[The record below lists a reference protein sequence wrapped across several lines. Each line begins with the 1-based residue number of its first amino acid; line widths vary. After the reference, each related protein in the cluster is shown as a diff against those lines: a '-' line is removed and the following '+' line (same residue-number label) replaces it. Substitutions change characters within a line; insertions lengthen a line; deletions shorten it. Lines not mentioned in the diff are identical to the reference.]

1 MLEFMTLENG
11 LALLTLTVLEIVL
24 GIDNVV
30 FISILTNKL
39 PASQQD
45 MARRIGLLMAM
56 AGRIGLLFTISAI
69 MKMHEPLFTLM
80 EHEIS
85 VHDIIL
91 LIGGMF
97 LIGKATMEIHH
108 KLEEPDMKAQKAD
121 KAKAQMLAVLVQIFM
136 LDLVFSMDSV
146 ITAVGM
152 VKHIPVMITAII
164 IAVSVMMIFAGPIS
178 RFVEGHPT
186 MKMLALA
193 FLVLIGV
200 VLVAEGL
207 GQHINKGYIYFAM
220 AFSFGVELL
229 NLKVRKN
236 RSKTAKL
243 TQS

>member
-1 MLEFMTLENG
+1 MLELLTLENG

-39 PASQQD
+39 PAKQQAL
-45 MARRIGLLMAM
+45 ARRLGLLLAM
-56 AGRIGLLFTISAI
+56 AGRIGLLFGISAI
-69 MKMHEPLFTLM
+69 MKMREPLFAVM
-80 EHEIS
+80 DHEIS
-85 VHDIIL
+85 GHDIIL

-108 KLEEPDMKAQKAD
+108 KLEEPSKKELKAE
-121 KAKAQMLAVLVQIFM
+121 KAKAQMAAVLLQVLM
-136 LDLVFSMDSV
+136 LDMVFSMDSV

-152 VKHIPVMITAII
+152 VKHIPVMITAIVL
-164 IAVSVMMIFAGPIS
+164 AVTVMMIFAGPIS
-178 RFVEGHPT
+178 RFVESHPT

-220 AFSFGVELL
+220 AFSFGVEVL

-236 RSKTAKL
+236 RNKARKL
-243 TQS
+243 TYS